1 MRSFLSLLVVALLVV
16 FPLPLRAMTSTNYQ
30 IDFDAFGSGGDDQ
43 SSSDNYSLQDTIG
56 GFAVGTGTSTSY
68 LLSAGYRTVNDTVHS
83 TSFQLLT
90 QTSASQVAYSNL
102 STSPAYVTVTSVSG
116 FSVDDY
122 IFVIENQGFSQKI
135 AVGKISSVDNVN
147 TRLYVDSWSGDSV
160 NMQAS
165 VSGGN
170 DFVYLVSGSGL
181 SFGTV
186 TRGAENTSSV
196 LLVTNVT
203 SDDGYTMYVEPA
215 SDLQTSGGG
224 HAIPAVSDGGVS
236 VGSEEYGVR
245 AVGSY
250 ALHPSEDVGLT
261 AGSATSVFS
270 SIDAATS
277 GGDRGILT
285 HKLSVTDNTA
295 AGDYSQDVY
304 YRVVANF

>member
-135 AVGKISSVDNVN
+135 AVGKISSVDSVN

-224 HAIPAVSDGGVS
+224 HAIPAVSDGTVS

-245 AVGSY
+245 TVGSY

-270 SIDAATS
+270 STDAATS